1 MSTINWQFYSKAVQ
15 RFLREQ
21 KQEFENPAD
30 LLEYINIARREVA
43 GRTQS
48 VRRLTPISGQ
58 IVGARVTAGG
68 HGYVTPIANV
78 TTPDWASGAPPTPN
92 GRQAVIS
99 LTLTAG
105 VVTGADVADGGD
117 GYFQPVITVIDA
129 NGPGTGAVVVPTVSP
144 INVLNGGQEVY
155 NFSDINVSIWPGV
168 DVVHAVKSVSI
179 VYAQY
184 RYSVPIYAFSVY
196 QAMVRNYSTATYQ
209 YVPSFGSQYGQ
220 GAGGSFYLYP
230 PPNATY
236 QMEFDCFCLPQD
248 MRLDNSIPEVIPQ
261 PWTDAVKYMA
271 AQLAYME
278 LGNFNAA
285 RYYEDQFDKRT
296 LGYSTQ
302 ARPGR
307 STNQYGRY

>member
-1 MSTINWQFYSKAVQ
+1 M
-15 RFLREQ
+15 
-21 KQEFENPAD
+21 
-30 LLEYINIARREVA
+30 
-43 GRTQS
+43 
-48 VRRLTPISGQ
+48 
-58 IVGARVTAGG
+58 
-68 HGYVTPIANV
+68 
-78 TTPDWASGAPPTPN
+78 
-92 GRQAVIS
+92 
-99 LTLTAG
+99 
-105 VVTGADVADGGD
+105 VTGADVADGGD
-117 GYFQPVITVIDA
+117 GYFQPVITVVDA

-155 NFSDINVSIWPGV
+155 NFSDINVAIWPGV

-184 RYSVPIYAFSVY
+184 RYSVPMYTFSVY

-209 YVPSFGSQYGQ
+209 YVPSFGAQYGQ

-230 PPNATY
+230 PPNSTY
-236 QMEFDCFCLPQD
+236 QMDFDCFCLPQD
-248 MRLDNSIPEVIPQ
+248 MRRDKSIPEVIPQ